1 MCGIWCYCC
10 NEQGTPPPIDM
21 AETCVR
27 TLRARGPEETVYRL
41 HTTWGFGFTRL
52 AINGLKPGCSQPFNW
67 RNLTWMCN
75 GEIYNHK
82 ELELRHTLTDSVEPN
97 GSDCEVLG
105 HLYTTLGED
114 PVAWARSLDGVF
126 AIALYNHTTSTLTLV
141 RDPYGVRPLYYGY
154 IGTTLYA
161 ASEIKALPPHA
172 TDVQAFPPGHVGV
185 YDSLTHTFTLTQYHA
200 TPWVKNPNYEDPMVA
215 GQHLKSALEAAVR
228 KRLMTERPIAA
239 LLSGGLDSS
248 LIAALAQRFLKEQGR
263 PPLETYSIGF
273 PGSSDLKYARVVAEH
288 IGSIHHEIVSSPEE
302 FFAAI
307 PDVIAAIES
316 PDITSVRASVGN
328 YLVAKYIRAH
338 SPSSAKVVFNGD
350 GSDEVFGSYL
360 YFYNAPTDEAYEAEI
375 DRLLRDIHHFD
386 VLRSDRCIAS
396 NGLEPRTPFL
406 DKQFVGLARSIPT
419 RYLRPSATAMKPE
432 KWLLRQAFAYDTLLP
447 PEVLWRRKE
456 AFSDGVSGP
465 QKAWYEEVQER
476 VAASGVVL
484 PSVKASATATVTAST
499 SVSVSTSVSATAKAL
514 TPYTLESYYYRCI
527 YDTHYTHMC
536 IPYYWL
542 PRWSGE
548 TRDPSARTLKVYG

>member
-10 NEQGTPPPIDM
+10 DEKYKAKPSIET
-21 AETCVR
+21 AEDCVR

-41 HTTWGFGFTRL
+41 HDSWGFGFTRL
-52 AINGLKPGCSQPFNW
+52 AINGLKPGCSQPFTW

-82 ELELRHTLTDSVEPN
+82 ELETRHDLTDRVEPN

-105 HLYTTLGED
+105 HLYNTLGED
-114 PVAWARSLDGVF
+114 PIMWARALDGVF
-126 AIALYNHTTSTLTLV
+126 AIALYNHTTGTLTLA
-141 RDPYGVRPLYYGY
+141 RDPYGVRPLYYGFLY
-154 IGTTLYA
+154 NTIYA
-161 ASEIKALPPHA
+161 ASEIKALPKDA
-172 TDVQAFPPGHVGV
+172 TNVQAFPPGHVGV
-185 YDSLTHTFTLTQYHA
+185 YDPKTGELTLKRYHSI
-200 TPWVKNPNYEDPMVA
+200 PWVKSLTFQSYSDTVHVLRM
-215 GQHLKSALEAAVR
+215 ALWKAVE

-248 LIAALAQRFLKEQGR
+248 LIAALTQRFLKAQGR

-273 PGSSDLKYARVVAEH
+273 PGSSDLKYARMVAEH
-288 IGSIHHEIVSSPEE
+288 IGSVHHEIVSSPEE

-307 PDVIAAIES
+307 PEVIAAIES

-328 YLVAKYIRAH
+328 YLVSKYIREN
-338 SPSSAKVVFNGD
+338 SPSGAKVVFNGD

-360 YFYNAPTDEAYEAEI
+360 YFYNAPTDEAYEAEVE
-375 DRLLRDIHHFD
+375 RLLTDIHHFD

-406 DKQFVGLARSIPT
+406 DKQFVAVARSIPSEL
-419 RYLRPSATAMKPE
+419 LRPSAERSE
-432 KWLLRQAFAYDTLLP
+432 KHILRELFNERTYNLLP
-447 PEVLWRRKE
+447 NEVMWRRKE

-465 QKAWYEEVQER
+465 QKAWYEEVQDR
-476 VAASGVVL
+476 IAATGLTL
-484 PSVKASATATVTAST
+484 PSKEEL
-499 SVSVSTSVSATAKAL
+499 KEKYPHL
-514 TPYTLESYYYRCI
+514 TPQTFEAYYYRRI
-527 YDTHYTHMC
+527 YDDHYNHLC
-536 IPYYWL
+536 VPYYWL

-548 TRDPSARTLKVYG
+548 TSDPSARTLKVYSETK